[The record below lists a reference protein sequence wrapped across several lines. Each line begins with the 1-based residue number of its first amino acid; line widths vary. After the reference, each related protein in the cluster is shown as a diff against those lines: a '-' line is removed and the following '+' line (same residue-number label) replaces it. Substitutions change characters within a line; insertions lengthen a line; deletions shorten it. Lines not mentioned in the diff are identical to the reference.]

1 MSRTAMA
8 TWLSRPIMPV
18 SRGPAAYPS
27 LRARQES
34 KPVQDRAHLAA
45 LAPQIIAQRRPCEK
59 HLGPEMAGELGSPFR
74 GHGRGRQK
82 CLPERHLNGVKPRRP
97 RDAAPGPDHAIDRPP
112 APDLLAPGRGLR
124 IDPRQAPRRRDAD
137 A

>member
-1 MSRTAMA
+1 MSRPAMA
-8 TWLSRPIMPV
+8 TWLSRPIMRV
-18 SRGPAAYPS
+18 SRGPVAYPS

-74 GHGRGRQK
+74 RRGRGRQK
-82 CLPERHLNGVKPRRP
+82 SLPERHLIGVKPRRP
-97 RDAAPGPDHAIDRPP
+97 GHAAPGTHDAIDRPP
-112 APDLLAPGRGLR
+112 APATL
-124 IDPRQAPRRRDAD
+124 
-137 A
+137 